1 MRERTSMRKIREALR
16 LVYQQG
22 MSRNQAARALNIGP
36 STLKDLLKRFKASG
50 MPLDAA
56 LQLGDTD
63 LETHLFARPNQ
74 RGLRVSEPDMDHVAS
89 ELKRPG
95 VTLKLLWEEYRKIH
109 PSGLGYTQFC
119 DRHKKHRGGQELV
132 MRQNHT
138 PGEKVMVDYSGDR
151 LSVVDRQTG
160 EMHPKELFVMVW
172 AASNFVFAEAQ
183 DSQKLSD
190 WTMGHV
196 RGFEYSGCAPST
208 TVPDCLRSA
217 VTTAHRYDPVINRT
231 YVEMCTH
238 YNVVAVP
245 ARAGQPRDKAKV
257 EGAVRIVQQRI
268 VAVLRD
274 QIFHSLADLNR
285 ALREEVDRINDAP
298 MQGYDGKTRREL
310 FEETDRPAAQPLPQ
324 EAWQYQQW
332 MVRRVGLD
340 YCVDVDRHWYSVPH
354 TLAGKSVD
362 VRVTATAVEIYLDRE
377 RIAVHARM
385 HRPGGHSIRESHMPA
400 SHKHSLP
407 VSLERL
413 LWRAQRIGPSVREL
427 VKARIDG
434 VAQPVAALRACLG
447 LVRLAENCS
456 DPSQADRAARYA
468 LDRRMVTCKQ
478 YELVL
483 KSGAAEVHEEDDPG
497 VVEHDNLHGL
507 SLWAQ
512 GY

>member
-1 MRERTSMRKIREALR
+1 MRRIREALR
-16 LVYQQG
+16 LIYQQG
-22 MSRNQAARALNIGP
+22 MSRTRTALALGVGKTTI
-36 STLKDLLKRFKASG
+36 LELLNRFETSG
-50 MPLDAA
+50 MPLEAA
-56 LQLGDTD
+56 LKLSDDD
-63 LETHLFARPNQ
+63 LERHLFPV
-74 RGLRVSEPDMDHVAS
+74 VSGPLKRCDIEPDVSHLLS

-95 VTLKLLWEEYRKIH
+95 VTMQLLWQEYRRSM
-109 PSGLGYTQFC
+109 PSGLGLTQFRARIHAARESR
-119 DRHKKHRGGQELV
+119 DLV

-151 LSVVDRQTG
+151 LSVVDRETG
-160 EMHPKELFVMVW
+160 EVHRKELFVMVW
-172 AASNFVFAEAQ
+172 AASNFVYAEAQ
-183 DSQKLSD
+183 DSQKLAD

-274 QIFHSLADLNR
+274 RIFHSLADLNR
-285 ALREEVDRINDAP
+285 AVREEVDRINDAP

-310 FEETDRPAAQPLPQ
+310 FEEIDRPAAQPLPQ

-385 HRPGGHSIRESHMPA
+385 HRPGGHSIRDSHMPD
-400 SHKHSLP
+400 SHRHSLP
-407 VSLERL
+407 VSLEQL

-434 VAQPVAALRACLG
+434 VSQPVAALRACLG

-456 DPSQADRAARYA
+456 DPSKADRAARYA

-478 YELVL
+478 FELVL
-483 KSGAAEVHEEDDPG
+483 KSGAAEMHEEDDPG

-507 SLWAQ
+507 SLWAEAR
-512 GY
+512 